1 MNHKYIVG
9 SLYEIQ
15 IKLDA
20 IRKNG
25 EGHRE
30 HIDRLTRARAD
41 DIKETITRC
50 TTAKTTEIDP
60 IIIDYL
66 DDTFMESAIKSKAS
80 KEIALI
86 EEKRDR
92 ELVNW
97 KMGCNE

>member
-1 MNHKYIVG
+1 MNHKYIVD

-66 DDTFMESAIKSKAS
+66 DDTFMESVIKLKAS
-80 KEIALI
+80 KGITLT
-86 EEKRDR
+86 EEKRVI

-97 KMGCNE
+97 KMGHNE